1 MVCVRCG
8 DAGNDDDSNMQQ
20 GDGKGEGKSKSKNG
34 CQNESGKWEKGE
46 SEGNEAN

>member
-20 GDGKGEGKSKSKNG
+20 GDGKGESKSKNG